1 MDCEQ
6 LDDPADEAG
15 FFVQLAECARLR
27 VLAEVDAA
35 AGQRPGSRAERDV
48 AQPAQQQS
56 SRVVEADVVG
66 RDALILRERVAHP
79 VRSRRTGRRACR
91 GTRPCPPRGRA
102 TWWQAPGSDPR
113 ARAPTP

>member
-35 AGQRPGSRAERDV
+35 AGQAPAE
-48 AQPAQQQS
+48 
-56 SRVVEADVVG
+56 
-66 RDALILRERVAHP
+66 
-79 VRSRRTGRRACR
+79 TR
-91 GTRPCPPRGRA
+91 GA
-102 TWWQAPGSDPR
+102 
-113 ARAPTP
+113 